1 MNNIMEGSVHQLQR
15 SRLFNLKFAGYYY
28 YNNVLNFNRIQFIQ
42 YFFKESPRIT
52 RYLYIRTIKEMNSSS
67 ASITPV
73 IEESYIVS
81 KSHQGQ
87 INTPF
92 DGQTNPTFLSMKGGE
107 GVRPEEEQVCQDES
121 ESRRWVRVMIPK
133 SQAKIVTDEELLK
146 LQVEAIAKLFR
157 RRIASKDSFFK
168 MNTPLQGQDGSKA
181 STRKSSSTSGEVP
194 NDGGNGNC
202 DNEDNHD
209 FVDGDTQHSKKKK
222 SMRKAS
228 ASLSPFDIKLNKELG
243 SISPTDV
250 YRRQAYTP
258 TISPQSQN
266 AQEYQKAH
274 LNVDSL
280 NQLEKLGEKQIL
292 QLLNRFKSQF
302 SVENEILIA
311 ALIYIDRVLEMN
323 EDWLEID
330 DINETGF
337 MLASL
342 ALATKFYDD
351 KFERFTKFS
360 TLIGHSCRHLEKGYS
375 RCGHTQ
381 EVIKPFQKRCMR
393 LMQDQFLQLIDF
405 KMLITE
411 EEYQQMYSRVKR
423 QITSK
428 YAKIGLVVVQ
438 GSRIKRKESAIE
450 DQRES
455 GSKDPSPNQQSK
467 LLQVPSSQRLNQK
480 QIIDQEQM
488 HGKSSTSPINTVRK
502 TKGPGSGGNSDRSDH
517 AISPLVKQAFIESVS
532 FEGNSSQS
540 SNSSSGSYRMK
551 TCDLERRI
559 GEEKSCNQKVMRS
572 LIKQQK
578 PKDSSID
585 EEIQVKKVSPHKNG
599 SNKSG
604 CAIF

>member
-1 MNNIMEGSVHQLQR
+1 
-15 SRLFNLKFAGYYY
+15 
-28 YNNVLNFNRIQFIQ
+28 
-42 YFFKESPRIT
+42 
-52 RYLYIRTIKEMNSSS
+52 
-67 ASITPV
+67 
-73 IEESYIVS
+73 
-81 KSHQGQ
+81 
-87 INTPF
+87 
-92 DGQTNPTFLSMKGGE
+92 
-107 GVRPEEEQVCQDES
+107 
-121 ESRRWVRVMIPK
+121 MIPK
-133 SQAKIVTDEELLK
+133 SQAKIVTDEELLE

-209 FVDGDTQHSKKKK
+209 FVGKHLTLRFSSSSNSRQLLILSNPSCVIDGDTQHSKKKK

-292 QLLNRFKSQF
+292 QLLNLFKSQF

-411 EEYQQMYSRVKR
+411 EEY
-423 QITSK
+423 
-428 YAKIGLVVVQ
+428 
-438 GSRIKRKESAIE
+438 
-450 DQRES
+450 
-455 GSKDPSPNQQSK
+455 
-467 LLQVPSSQRLNQK
+467 
-480 QIIDQEQM
+480 
-488 HGKSSTSPINTVRK
+488 
-502 TKGPGSGGNSDRSDH
+502 
-517 AISPLVKQAFIESVS
+517 
-532 FEGNSSQS
+532 
-540 SNSSSGSYRMK
+540 
-551 TCDLERRI
+551 
-559 GEEKSCNQKVMRS
+559 
-572 LIKQQK
+572 
-578 PKDSSID
+578 
-585 EEIQVKKVSPHKNG
+585 
-599 SNKSG
+599 
-604 CAIF
+604 